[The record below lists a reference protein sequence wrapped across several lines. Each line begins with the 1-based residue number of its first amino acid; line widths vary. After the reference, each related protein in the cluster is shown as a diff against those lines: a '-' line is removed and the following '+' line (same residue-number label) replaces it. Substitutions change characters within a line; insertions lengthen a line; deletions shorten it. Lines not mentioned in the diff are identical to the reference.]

1 MVPKLYEL
9 LEEEGK
15 HVYRVDGSEDEV
27 WGTMGDD
34 ETNQARGAARFREID
49 MDDFYEEQEMLND
62 ELYWKKNDYE
72 QKLEE
77 LEREQQED
85 VDIDEAI
92 DAIVALVELGI
103 MLYGYYPVVNDY
115 VKRKGHELK
124 DWTLETTQKIKSR
137 LSSLGKKKIR
147 STNIIKPQKSELEVC
162 NQSDATSV
170 DLSIEEAQEL
180 FLEML
185 QHYIELKKGYDILKN
200 ANIEGVKEN
209 ISLEDIIVKMDA
221 LVEKYPILMSENA
234 SIRALSMLEGLS
246 DDKLELEQN
255 DKPSRTAVKVKV
267 KVKRD

>member
-1 MVPKLYEL
+1 M
-9 LEEEGK
+9 
-15 HVYRVDGSEDEV
+15 
-27 WGTMGDD
+27 
-34 ETNQARGAARFREID
+34 
-49 MDDFYEEQEMLND
+49 
-62 ELYWKKNDYE
+62 
-72 QKLEE
+72 
-77 LEREQQED
+77 
-85 VDIDEAI
+85 
-92 DAIVALVELGI
+92 
-103 MLYGYYPVVNDY
+103 
-115 VKRKGHELK
+115 
-124 DWTLETTQKIKSR
+124 
-137 LSSLGKKKIR
+137 
-147 STNIIKPQKSELEVC
+147 
-162 NQSDATSV
+162 